1 MILSSYKKLADS
13 KIEFWK
19 FYNVFIVVEIRTLLK
34 NVGTITISDD
44 SRMAQKSIDCI
55 IRHNLWELL
64 QK

>member
-34 NVGTITISDD
+34 NVGTITISED
-44 SRMAQKSIDCI
+44 RKMAQKSIGCI
-55 IRHNLWELL
+55 IRHNL
-64 QK
+64 